1 MSKTYR
7 RQCSIYFMM
16 HLHEEVC
23 TSKKVDQMSFQS
35 PKCVNVTPVFSG
47 PEETS
52 YHCDQGQNRHFMP
65 MFALSMC
72 FAENWFRH
80 ELNL

>member
-1 MSKTYR
+1 
-7 RQCSIYFMM
+7 MM

-23 TSKKVDQMSFQS
+23 TSKKVDQMSLQS
-35 PKCVNVTPVFSG
+35 GKCVNVTPMFSS
-47 PEETS
+47 PEETF
-52 YHCDQGQNRHFMP
+52 YHCGQVQNRHLMQA
-65 MFALSMC
+65 FALSMC

>member
-1 MSKTYR
+1 
-7 RQCSIYFMM
+7 MM

-35 PKCVNVTPVFSG
+35 CKCVNVTPVFSG
-47 PEETS
+47 PEETF
-52 YHCDQGQNRHFMP
+52 YHCGQGQNRHFMQV
-65 MFALSMC
+65 FAVSMC

-80 ELNL
+80 ELNS